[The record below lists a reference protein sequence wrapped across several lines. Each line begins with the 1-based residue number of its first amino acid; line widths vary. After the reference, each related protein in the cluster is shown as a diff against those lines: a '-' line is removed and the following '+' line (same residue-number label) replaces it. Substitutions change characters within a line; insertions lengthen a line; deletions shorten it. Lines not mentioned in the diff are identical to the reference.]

1 MTENPAQHEWFVQR
15 LSMELFLQSG
25 GIQMELEKMERSGWT
40 ILNVT
45 PVQSYNL
52 ANTEVVVVAKKPRGE
67 E

>member
-1 MTENPAQHEWFVQR
+1 
-15 LSMELFLQSG
+15 
-25 GIQMELEKMERSGWT
+25 MERNGWT

-52 ANTEVVVVAKKPRGE
+52 ANTEVVVVAKKPKGE